1 MPCLS
6 EVDTSLGTIFGLDLD
21 VVDPLL
27 DAPFEE
33 NALGESGGSFCITA
47 QALVSMGGGA
57 SCLLVDRGGVEGGG
71 WGIIL
76 VEEEAMVEF
85 FLMERRVFFF

>member
-27 DAPFEE
+27 DAPFE
-33 NALGESGGSFCITA
+33 ALGESGGSFCITA

-76 VEEEAMVEF
+76 VEAEAMVEF

>member
-1 MPCLS
+1 
-6 EVDTSLGTIFGLDLD
+6 LGTIFGLDLD

-33 NALGESGGSFCITA
+33 ALGESGGSFCITA

-57 SCLLVDRGGVEGGG
+57 SCFLVDRGGVEGGG
-71 WGIIL
+71 WGTIL
-76 VEEEAMVEF
+76 VEAEAMVEF

>member
-33 NALGESGGSFCITA
+33 ALGESGGSFCITA

-57 SCLLVDRGGVEGGG
+57 SCFLVDRGGVEGGG
-71 WGIIL
+71 WGTIL
-76 VEEEAMVEF
+76 VEAEAMVEF

>member
-33 NALGESGGSFCITA
+33 ALGESGGSFCITA

-57 SCLLVDRGGVEGGG
+57 SCLLVDRGGVDGGG

>member
-1 MPCLS
+1 MSRLS
-6 EVDTSLGTIFGLDLD
+6 EADTSLETIFCLDLD

-33 NALGESGGSFCITA
+33 KALGESGGSFCITA
-47 QALVSMGGGA
+47 HASVSMGGGA
-57 SCLLVDRGGVEGGG
+57 FCFLSDRGGVEGGG

-76 VEEEAMVEF
+76 VEEEAMVLF
-85 FLMERRVFFF
+85 Y